1 VISDA
6 TSLAPASAALSVG
19 LNSRTIDE
27 VGRGLG
33 QFRAAVRGA
42 VPSYCGLSATLVFDG
57 YPVTM
62 TSPVPL
68 GGGSRDAG
76 AVTSLHLPL
85 SAVTVAATGELVL
98 FASTP
103 GAFVDVA
110 ADLAYA
116 TDTDTDAGVCALDA
130 HLAPSAGGVPNGVAG
145 FSIFNRAVGAL
156 IHRGWTPEQAR
167 ARITR
172 SATDTGGD
180 LTTAAPAFW
189 PT

>member
-6 TSLAPASAALSVG
+6 TSLASALAALSHG
-19 LNSRTIDE
+19 LDNRTVDD

-33 QFRAAVRGA
+33 QVRAAVRKA
-42 VPSYCGLSATLVFDG
+42 VPSFCGLSIAIVLDG

-85 SAVTVAATGELVL
+85 SVVAVPATGDLVL
-98 FASTP
+98 FATTP
-103 GAFVDVA
+103 GAFLDLA

-116 TDTDTDAGVCALDA
+116 TNAEAGVFALDA
-130 HLAPSAGGVPNGVAG
+130 HLAPSAGGVPVGVAG
-145 FSIFNRAVGAL
+145 FSILNRAIGAL
-156 IHRGWTPEQAR
+156 IHRGCTPEQAH
-167 ARITR
+167 ATITR
-172 SATDTGGD
+172 SATDTGDD
-180 LTTAAPAFW
+180 LATAAAGILANV
-189 PT
+189 